1 MRGPV
6 PMEDRRGNAMKIQVP
21 AWALEAWEI
30 EEIEIIRRVHER
42 ERREIAEIPVGPC
55 VPARGW
61 VPSIREENER
71 TPR

>member
-1 MRGPV
+1 
-6 PMEDRRGNAMKIQVP
+6 MKIQVP